1 MNNARQIAWTLAVLC
16 LFSACTEPPE
26 EPIEQPALMPGPS
39 PFTYPVNLWDQK
51 VTGET
56 VLLVH
61 VTREGGV
68 DSVAVSTPSGHIEFD
83 SAALAGARKL
93 RFVPGKRGDLPV
105 DMWTRLPVRF
115 YLDSTAV
122 GR

>member
-1 MNNARQIAWTLAVLC
+1 MNGTRQFACTFAALC
-16 LFSACTEPPE
+16 LLAGCAKPPE
-26 EPIEQPALMPGPS
+26 EPVEQPELMPGPS
-39 PFTYPVNLWDQK
+39 PFEYPVSLWDQK

-56 VLLVH
+56 VVLVH

-68 DSVAVSTPSGHIEFD
+68 DSVTVSNPSGHVEFD
-83 SAALAGARKL
+83 SAAVSGARKL
-93 RFVPGKRGDLPV
+93 RFVPGKRGALPV

>member
-1 MNNARQIAWTLAVLC
+1 MNSTRQIAWKLAVLY
-16 LFSACTEPPE
+16 LFTGCAEPPQ

-39 PFTYPVNLWDQK
+39 PFIYPVSLWDQK

-61 VTREGGV
+61 VTRVGGV
-68 DSVAVSTPSGHIEFD
+68 DSVTVSNPSGHLAFD

-115 YLDSTAV
+115 YLDSTAA